1 MNDSTSE
8 VRVASAEMAAGN
20 KAILDE
26 IQHLQNATMAIKD
39 SVQEMEL
46 GAQQINENG
55 ASLSEVTNAVND
67 SIVQISE
74 QIGQFKV

>member
-1 MNDSTSE
+1 
-8 VRVASAEMAAGN
+8 
-20 KAILDE
+20 
-26 IQHLQNATMAIKD
+26 MAIKD